1 LSDAG
6 RRQLDQI
13 AQKKRDVADN
23 GTAIAQVRT
32 DQQNLTNDQDRVRR
46 TIDSLRSVTGQ
57 QDLGQQYARQL
68 SANETQLASLRDKE
82 SELRKKKTTLES
94 DLNGLI
100 ERAEF

>member
-1 LSDAG
+1 M
-6 RRQLDQI
+6 
-13 AQKKRDVADN
+13 ADN
-23 GTAIAQVRT
+23 DTAIAQVHT

-46 TIDSLRSVTGQ
+46 NIDSLRSVAGQ
-57 QDLGQQYARQL
+57 QDLVQQYARQL